1 MQAKCL
7 QRKPEDFTGHSLSVS
22 DIVVLAGADGVT
34 AHYVDSF
41 GFTEVSKFVE
51 QRRNMVAATQ
61 HDQEMTFDQQAGKL
75 ASDIDSYSFEFDQH
89 GYQDAIEDREAAVS
103 DLKQDILSG
112 NTDGVTKWLQE
123 IVDEAAMNLPEDVCK
138 AQELITRLEQAKQ
151 VREQD
156 QTMVKDAAIT
166 FYVAECMEFP
176 VMGEYHEGLTLPEAL
191 EAYEKIPA
199 ERMNGIKGIGFNL
212 QDGSDYEGNYPLLT
226 GSNVQRETIEM
237 INHYKGN
244 PLVQKAMADVD
255 KYLAD
260 KAKSVEKTT
269 TKKRVSAQK
278 KETKKE
284 DQEKVQ
290 KPAKTQKRK
299 KEEQSL

>member
-1 MQAKCL
+1 M
-7 QRKPEDFTGHSLSVS
+7 
-22 DIVVLAGADGVT
+22 
-34 AHYVDSF
+34 
-41 GFTEVSKFVE
+41 
-51 QRRNMVAATQ
+51 
-61 HDQEMTFDQQAGKL
+61 
-75 ASDIDSYSFEFDQH
+75 
-89 GYQDAIEDREAAVS
+89 
-103 DLKQDILSG
+103 
-112 NTDGVTKWLQE
+112 
-123 IVDEAAMNLPEDVCK
+123 
-138 AQELITRLEQAKQ
+138 
-151 VREQD
+151 
-156 QTMVKDAAIT
+156 
-166 FYVAECMEFP
+166 
-176 VMGEYHEGLTLPEAL
+176 
-191 EAYEKIPA
+191 
-199 ERMNGIKGIGFNL
+199 
-212 QDGSDYEGNYPLLT
+212 
-226 GSNVQRETIEM
+226 QRETIEM